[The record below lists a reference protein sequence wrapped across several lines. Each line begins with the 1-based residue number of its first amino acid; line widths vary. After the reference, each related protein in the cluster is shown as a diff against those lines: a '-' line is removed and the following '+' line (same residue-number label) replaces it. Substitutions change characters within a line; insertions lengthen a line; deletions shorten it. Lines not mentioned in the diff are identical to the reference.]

1 MKSDTQKQ
9 LAELEKRFQKIN
21 EKFSLAEKEEKVSE
35 LEEKT
40 TDPGLWADREK
51 AEDLM
56 KTLGDLKNE
65 NEQVAKLKDKLAGLS
80 DLLSGVSDENEE
92 DLKVIE
98 DELADTE
105 NKLSGLE
112 LKTFLS
118 GPYDKDDAIISIHAG
133 QGGTE
138 ACDWTQMLERMYVR
152 FAESQGWKTEMIDER
167 PGEEVGL
174 KKATFFVKGNWAYG
188 YLNKEKGTHR
198 LVRLS
203 PFNAN
208 NLRQTSFALVE
219 VMPVFKDTQEEIEI
233 NPNDIEISFTRSSG
247 HGGQNVNKVSTAVRL
262 KHIPS
267 GIIVECQ
274 TQRYQDQNRKIA
286 MQILKGKLWQLKEK
300 ENQNE
305 KDSIKGEHKIAGWG
319 NQIRSYVLHPYKMVK
334 DLRTKWEESN
344 AQAVLDGKLNGFI
357 KAEISKL

>member
-21 EKFSLAEKEEKVSE
+21 EKFSLAEKEERVSE
-35 LEEKT
+35 LEKKT
-40 TDPGLWADREK
+40 TDPGLWDDREK

-98 DELADTE
+98 DELVDTE

-233 NPNDIEISFTRSSG
+233 NLNDIEISFTRSSG

>member
-21 EKFSLAEKEEKVSE
+21 EKFSLAEKEKQVIE
-35 LEEKT
+35 LEKKA
-40 TDPGLWADREK
+40 TDPDLWADREK

-98 DELADTE
+98 DELADLE
-105 NKLSGLE
+105 EKLSSLE

-118 GPYDKDDAIISIHAG
+118 GPYDKGDAIISIHAG

-138 ACDWTQMLERMYVR
+138 ACDWAEMLNRMYVR
-152 FAESQGWKTEMIDER
+152 FAESQGWKTEIIDER
-167 PGEEVGL
+167 PGEEAGI
-174 KKATFFVKGNWAYG
+174 KKITFFIKGNWAYG
-188 YLNKEKGTHR
+188 YLNKERGTHR

-219 VMPVFKDTQEEIEI
+219 VMPVFKENQK
-233 NPNDIEISFTRSSG
+233 DIEISQNDIEVSFTHSSS

-262 KHIPS
+262 KHIPT
-267 GIIVECQ
+267 GIVVECQ

-286 MQILKGKLWQLKEK
+286 TQILKGKLWQLKEE
-300 ENQNE
+300 ENQKE
-305 KDSIKGEHKIAGWG
+305 KQSIKGEHKIAGWG

-334 DLRTKWEESN
+334 DLRTKWEENN
-344 AQAVLDGKLNGFI
+344 AQAVLDGKLDGFI
-357 KAEISKL
+357 RAEISKL

>member
-1 MKSDTQKQ
+1 MKADTQKK
-9 LAELEKRFQKIN
+9 LAELEKRFQKIK
-21 EKFSLAEKEEKVSE
+21 EEFSLSEKEKKVIE
-35 LEEKT
+35 LEKKT
-40 TDPGLWADREK
+40 TNPNLWVDREK
-51 AEDLM
+51 AESLM

-65 NEQVAKLKDKLAGLS
+65 IEETAKLKEKLANIS
-80 DLLSGVSDENEE
+80 DLLSGVSDDNEE

-98 DELADTE
+98 DELVNLEKT
-105 NKLSGLE
+105 LSNLE

-118 GPYDKDDAIISIHAG
+118 GSYDKDDAIISIHAG

-138 ACDWTQMLERMYVR
+138 ACDWVEMLNRMYVR
-152 FAESQGWKTEMIDER
+152 FAESQGWKTEIIDER
-167 PGEEVGL
+167 PGEEAGI
-174 KKATFFVKGNWAYG
+174 KKITFFVKGNWAYG
-188 YLNKEKGTHR
+188 YLNKERGTHR

-219 VMPVFKDTQEEIEI
+219 VMPVFKENQKDMEI
-233 NPNDIEISFTRSSG
+233 NKNDIEVSFTHSSG

-262 KHIPS
+262 KHIPT
-267 GIIVECQ
+267 GIVVECQ

-286 MQILKGKLWQLKEK
+286 MQILKGKLWQLKEE
-300 ENQNE
+300 ENQKE
-305 KDSIKGEHKIAGWG
+305 KQSIKGEHKIAGWG

-334 DLRTKWEESN
+334 DLRTRWEEN
-344 AQAVLDGKLNGFI
+344 DAQAVLDGKLEGFI

>member
-1 MKSDTQKQ
+1 MKSDTQKI
-9 LAELEKRFQKIN
+9 LEELERRFQKIN
-21 EKFSLAEKEEKVSE
+21 DKFSLAEKEKQVIE
-35 LEEKT
+35 LEKKT
-40 TDPGLWADREK
+40 TDPDLWADREK

-65 NEQVAKLKDKLAGLS
+65 IEEVTNLKDKLAGLS
-80 DLLSGVSDENEE
+80 DLLSGISDDNEE

-98 DELADTE
+98 DELASLKKT
-105 NKLSGLE
+105 LSNLE

-138 ACDWTQMLERMYVR
+138 ACDWAEMLKRMYVR

-167 PGEEVGL
+167 PGEEAGL
-174 KKATFFVKGNWAYG
+174 KRTIFFVKGNWAYG

-219 VMPVFKDTQEEIEI
+219 VMPVFKESQEDIKI
-233 NPNDIEISFTRSSG
+233 NPNDIEVNFSRSSG

-334 DLRTKWEESN
+334 DLRTKWEENN
-344 AQAVLDGKLNGFI
+344 AQAVLDGKLEGFI
-357 KAEISKL
+357 RAEISCT